1 MQEFES
7 LHYYNGVSK
16 IALLGKC
23 IPGMTKPRFLSKKP
37 KQNLHFMSL

>member
-16 IALLGKC
+16 IALLGYVYTNISSSWNEQAK
-23 IPGMTKPRFLSKKP
+23 ISF
-37 KQNLHFMSL
+37 